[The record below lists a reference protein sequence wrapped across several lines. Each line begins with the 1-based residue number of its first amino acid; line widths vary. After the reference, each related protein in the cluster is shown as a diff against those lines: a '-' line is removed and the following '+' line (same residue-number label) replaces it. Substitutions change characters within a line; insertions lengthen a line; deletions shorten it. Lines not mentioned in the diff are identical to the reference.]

1 MKLDGFDGIRQLE
14 FDIENRKLS
23 VIHSGGNEEITKQL
37 ESLKLGANLLQTEK
51 IEEFEMKT
59 ESNSDQTKLLWTV
72 LLINFSFFVIEI
84 TTGFISRSMGLVA
97 DSLDMLAD
105 AAVYGLSL
113 WAVGTAVTRK
123 KKVASLIV

>member
-1 MKLDGFDGIRQLE
+1 M
-14 FDIENRKLS
+14 
-23 VIHSGGNEEITKQL
+23 
-37 ESLKLGANLLQTEK
+37 LLQTERS
-51 IEEFEMKT
+51 EEFEMKT
-59 ESNSDQTKLLWTV
+59 ESNSGQTKLLWTV

-123 KKVASLIV
+123 KKVATLSGYFQLALAGVGMLDVIRSFIGSEETPDFRMMIWCSSG